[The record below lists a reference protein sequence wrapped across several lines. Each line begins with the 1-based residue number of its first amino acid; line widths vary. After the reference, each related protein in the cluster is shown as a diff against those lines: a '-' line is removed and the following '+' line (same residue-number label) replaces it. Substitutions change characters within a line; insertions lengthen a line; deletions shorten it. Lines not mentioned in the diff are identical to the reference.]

1 MRFNRSVAAAISA
14 AVISCLVCV
23 CTAQAQAASPGR
35 GGSKPAA
42 SVFFPKKAFEFEPVI
57 EGVKVVHD
65 FDVVNKGLVPLLIND
80 VRTG

>member
-14 AVISCLVCV
+14 AVVSCLVCV
-23 CTAQAQAASPGR
+23 GAAPAQTAAPGR
-35 GGSKPAA
+35 GGSMPRA
-42 SVFFPKKAFEFEPVI
+42 SVFFPQKAFEFEPVI

-65 FDVVNKGLVPLLIND
+65 FDVVNKGSAPLLIND